1 MKLKENSNNLSIN
14 NLFFELTQVALGNRV
29 CLSHTPSAD
38 EWGKLYDMAKKQSL
52 VGVCFAGVQRLQLQ
66 EQCRPKMLYL
76 TWVGMAAK
84 IQQKNEVVNRQCVD
98 LQKRLS
104 ADGFRSYIMKGQ
116 AVAALYQCGVKNVE
130 NGSES
135 SSSIASGASGAEG
148 ASLSALR
155 QSGDIDIFLEGGF
168 EKVNEYVQR
177 TYPTKEINEL
187 EIHYP
192 CFPDTE
198 VEIHFKPFVMDGP
211 KDKILQRF
219 FDSCKEE
226 NFSNKVSLGFT
237 STSSAQALEFQ
248 KVSEGPLE
256 IFAPTLKFNLVH
268 QLVHIHHHLFY
279 EGVGMRQLMDYYFVL
294 RAANKEVSSFDSAQE
309 PGFKF
314 QKVSGGSNV
323 AAEPVEVREVKK
335 VVSNLGLD
343 SFASALMW
351 VLGHVFGLPEEE
363 MPWKPNEED
372 GRFLLEEIL
381 QSGNFGRQ
389 DERQR
394 GLYDSKWNSFWM
406 VHIKTF
412 RMWRFDHW
420 AWLWNPI
427 WRIKGFVWR
436 KLKGYK

>member
-1 MKLKENSNNLSIN
+1 MKDLFLDLLKVSIG
-14 NLFFELTQVALGNRV
+14 TAG
-29 CLSHTPSAD
+29 CLSRTPSEA

-66 EQCRPKMLYL
+66 EQCPPEMLYL
-76 TWVGMAAK
+76 TWMGMAAK
-84 IQQKNEVVNRQCVD
+84 IQQRNEVVNRQCVD

-116 AVAALYQCGVKNVE
+116 ANAALYQCGVKNGTE
-130 NGSES
+130 CKEGKES
-135 SSSIASGASGAEG
+135 
-148 ASLSALR
+148 SLSALR
-155 QSGDIDIFLEGGF
+155 QSGDIDIYLEGGF

-211 KDKILQRF
+211 KDRILQKF
-219 FDSCKEE
+219 FDSCREE
-226 NFSNKVSLGFT
+226 NFCDSLNLSNP
-237 STSSAQALEFQ
+237 
-248 KVSEGPLE
+248 SEPLT
-256 IFAPTLKFNLVH
+256 IVVPTLKFNLVH

-279 EGVGMRQLMDYYFVL
+279 EGVGMRQLMDYHFVMK
-294 RAANKEVSSFDSAQE
+294 REMEV
-309 PGFKF
+309 K
-314 QKVSGGSNV
+314 KGSNV
-323 AAEPVEVREVKK
+323 MKVREIVD
-335 VVSNLGLD
+335 SLGLNK
-343 SFASALMW
+343 FASALMW
-351 VLGHVFGLPEEE
+351 VIGYVFDPGLLETWNLKPETAL
-363 MPWKPNEED
+363 WKPNEKD

-381 QSGNFGRQ
+381 QSGNFGKQ

-406 VHIKTF
+406 VHMKTF

-420 AWLWNPI
+420 AWLWSPI

>member
-1 MKLKENSNNLSIN
+1 MNLTDLSVN
-14 NLFFELTQVALGNRV
+14 NLFFELIRV
-29 CLSHTPSAD
+29 SIGVSGCLSKTPTTE
-38 EWGKLYDMAKKQSL
+38 EWKELNEMAKKQSL

-66 EQCRPKMLYL
+66 EQCPPEMLYL
-76 TWVGMAAK
+76 TWMGMAAK
-84 IQQKNEVVNRQCVD
+84 IQQRNEVVNRQCVD

-116 AVAALYQCGVKNVE
+116 AVASLYKVSDGFKFQKVSGDSIND
-130 NGSES
+130 NS
-135 SSSIASGASGAEG
+135 SNNSN
-148 ASLSALR
+148 LFQLR
-155 QSGDIDIFLEGGF
+155 QSGDIDIYLDGGF

-177 TYPTKEINEL
+177 TYSTKKINEL

-211 KDKILQRF
+211 KDRILQRF

-363 MPWKPNEED
+363 MPWKPNEKD

-406 VHIKTF
+406 VHMKTF

>member
-1 MKLKENSNNLSIN
+1 MKDLFLELIRVSIG
-14 NLFFELTQVALGNRV
+14 AAG
-29 CLSHTPSAD
+29 CLSRSPSAD

-52 VGVCFAGVQRLQLQ
+52 VGICFAGVQRLQLQ
-66 EQCRPKMLYL
+66 EQCPPEMLYL
-76 TWVGMAAK
+76 TWMGMAAK
-84 IQQKNEVVNRQCVD
+84 IQQRNEVVNRQCVD

-116 AVAALYQCGVKNVE
+116 AVAALYQCGVKNGFE
-130 NGSES
+130 CKEGKES
-135 SSSIASGASGAEG
+135 SLSG
-148 ASLSALR
+148 LR
-155 QSGDIDIFLEGGF
+155 QSGDIDIYLEGGF
-168 EKVNEYVQR
+168 EKVDEYVQR

-211 KDKILQRF
+211 KDRILQRF
-219 FDSCKEE
+219 FDSCREE
-226 NFSNKVSLGFT
+226 NFSNKVSLGF
-237 STSSAQALEFQ
+237 SGFQ
-248 KVSEGPLE
+248 EVSGGRLE
-256 IFAPTLKFNLVH
+256 ICAPTLKFNLVH

-294 RAANKEVSSFDSAQE
+294 RTVSCS
-309 PGFKF
+309 KF
-314 QKVSGGSNV
+314 QKVSEGSIKFQ
-323 AAEPVEVREVKK
+323 EVKK
-335 VVSNLGLD
+335 VVSDLGLD
-343 SFASALMW
+343 SYASALMW
-351 VLGHVFGLPEEE
+351 VLGHVFGLPEEQ
-363 MPWKPNEED
+363 MPWKPNEKD
-372 GRFLLEEIL
+372 GRFLLEEIM
-381 QSGNFGRQ
+381 QSGNFGKQ

-406 VHIKTF
+406 VHMKTF

-420 AWLWNPI
+420 AWLWSPI